1 MERATC
7 PRFFY
12 HRPALSGQPAAPEIG
27 GRPRCDVF
35 IVRLVGIRKD
45 MAPFDT
51 MVHCVRQA
59 TCLAFHQ
66 SGAHPVRVGAVVV
79 VPVAIGVHVQ
89 GVVGVVVGVRGAKP
103 PVGGR
108 NEPYPMGVFIAGRC
122 ETPPCKPISPAR
134 TGAYR
139 IRQLLP
145 QPAFW
150 PARRRFSSR
159 LRPYTSRP

>member
-1 MERATC
+1 MERATF

-89 GVVGVVVGVRGAKP
+89 GVVGVVGVRGAEP

-108 NEPYPMGVFIAGRC
+108 QRAVPCCNTDIQS
-122 ETPPCKPISPAR
+122 ETLPPHLTIPNYSVIVDIPKAQKWLEVSA
-134 TGAYR
+134 
-139 IRQLLP
+139 
-145 QPAFW
+145 
-150 PARRRFSSR
+150 
-159 LRPYTSRP
+159 